1 MVKIIMIMTE
11 MKNTILSVLH
21 VLFHGVFI
29 TLLCKGHY
37 YLCTMDDETDIKRLS
52 ILPKEAQ
59 FLGSKTQ
66 ILDSKM
72 NSDICTLSPQILDS
86 SFILISKSS
95 LIQ

>member
-1 MVKIIMIMTE
+1 MLSFVPG
-11 MKNTILSVLH
+11 TILSVLH

-37 YLCTMDDETDIKRLS
+37 YLCIMDDEKDIKRLS

-72 NSDICTLSPQILDS
+72 NSDIGTLSPKIHDS